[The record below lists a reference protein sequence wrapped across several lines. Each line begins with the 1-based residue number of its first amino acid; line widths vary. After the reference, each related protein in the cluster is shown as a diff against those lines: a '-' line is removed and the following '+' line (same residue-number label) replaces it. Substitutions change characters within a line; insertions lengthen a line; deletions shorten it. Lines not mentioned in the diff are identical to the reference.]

1 MYLMM
6 SAGWTLDKAL
16 DAVVAV
22 RPTQCVND
30 GFMAQLQALDVAGC
44 DVEAA
49 KELLT
54 KDERGYWAL
63 AEGVVPKSR
72 LPSHDAASFFRR
84 AETT

>member
-6 SAGWTLDKAL
+6 SSGWSLDKAL
-16 DAVVAV
+16 DAIIAA

-44 DVEAA
+44 DIEAA

-54 KDERGYWAL
+54 KDGQGYWTL
-63 AEGVVPKSR
+63 AEGVVPKSG
-72 LPSHDAASFFRR
+72 LPKREASSFFRR